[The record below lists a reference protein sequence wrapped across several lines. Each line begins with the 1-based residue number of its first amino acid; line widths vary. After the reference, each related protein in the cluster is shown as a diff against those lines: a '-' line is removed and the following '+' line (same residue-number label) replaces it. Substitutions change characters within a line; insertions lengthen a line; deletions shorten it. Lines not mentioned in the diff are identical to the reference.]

1 MMKYLLAIDQGTTS
15 SRAIIFDENINLV
28 AIASKEVTSYY
39 PKLGWVE
46 QNGDEIYT
54 SVITVMYE
62 VLSKADLKLKDIT
75 AIGITNQRETT
86 LVWDKNTG
94 KPVYFALVWQSRQ
107 TEELCEA
114 MRKRNMDD
122 KIKNKT
128 GLIIDPYFSCSK
140 IRWILDNIKDGQM
153 RAEAGE
159 LMFGTIDTW
168 LTYRLTGKKV
178 FVTDV
183 SNASRTQLLN
193 INTLQWDDELL
204 ALWKIPL
211 IMMPEVRSSS
221 EIYGYTDPELL
232 YDKVPIAA
240 MIGDQQASLFGQT
253 CFDAGDVKNTYGT
266 GCFMLMNIGDH
277 VKISQHGLITTVAW
291 KIDDQIRYALEG
303 SVFVAGAAIQWL
315 RDGLQLINDAPSS
328 EKAAL
333 AVSDNGGVYVV
344 PAFVGLGAPYWDSTA
359 LGAIFGITRGT
370 TRDHLIRATLE
381 SLAYQTY
388 DVLKAMEADTGY
400 GITSLKVDGGA
411 SRNDF
416 LMQWQANILNAD
428 VNRALINE
436 TTALGAALL
445 AGLAV
450 KVWNSIDE
458 IKEKWK
464 NDIVFKP
471 LMDRSDVDQLLTKWH
486 KAVIATRSF

>member
-1 MMKYLLAIDQGTTS
+1 
-15 SRAIIFDENINLV
+15 
-28 AIASKEVTSYY
+28 
-39 PKLGWVE
+39 
-46 QNGDEIYT
+46 
-54 SVITVMYE
+54 
-62 VLSKADLKLKDIT
+62 
-75 AIGITNQRETT
+75 
-86 LVWDKNTG
+86 
-94 KPVYFALVWQSRQ
+94 
-107 TEELCEA
+107 
-114 MRKRNMDD
+114 MDD

-266 GCFMLMNIGDH
+266 GCFMLMNIGNH

-370 TRDHLIRATLE
+370 TRNHLIRATLE

>member
-1 MMKYLLAIDQGTTS
+1 MKYLLAIDQGTTS

>member
-1 MMKYLLAIDQGTTS
+1 TTS